1 MIEAV
6 GWQHF
11 GTFFARCSELLEP
24 DGAMLLQA
32 IAIEDR
38 AYDVE
43 KASRSFMNTYIFPN
57 GCLPS
62 MQVIASSVKR
72 RTDMTVAHV
81 EDITEHYVHTLR
93 HWRANFERNV
103 EALANLGY
111 DERFRR
117 IWTLYL
123 AYCEAGFAER
133 RIRDVQVVLGKPEL
147 LVRSSALPVRER
159 ALSGADMAA

>member
-1 MIEAV
+1 MDVLLEDYRDLHGTYDKLVSIEMIEAV
-6 GWQHF
+6 GWRHF

-72 RTDMTVAHV
+72 RTDMTMVHV
-81 EDITEHYVHTLR
+81 EDITDALRPHTAPLARELR
-93 HWRANFERNV
+93 AQCR
-103 EALANLGY
+103 
-111 DERFRR
+111 
-117 IWTLYL
+117 
-123 AYCEAGFAER
+123 
-133 RIRDVQVVLGKPEL
+133 
-147 LVRSSALPVRER
+147 
-159 ALSGADMAA
+159 GARQPRL